1 MPSQNTSITEK
12 STHDAGMRKGEEFGG
27 PIQVTGT
34 RKAGDATSINPQDRA
49 PIDPRM
55 PSLPPA

>member
-1 MPSQNTSITEK
+1 MASQNKSTTEK
-12 STHDAGMRKGEEFGG
+12 PTHDIGMRRGEEFGG
-27 PIQVTGT
+27 PIQQTGT